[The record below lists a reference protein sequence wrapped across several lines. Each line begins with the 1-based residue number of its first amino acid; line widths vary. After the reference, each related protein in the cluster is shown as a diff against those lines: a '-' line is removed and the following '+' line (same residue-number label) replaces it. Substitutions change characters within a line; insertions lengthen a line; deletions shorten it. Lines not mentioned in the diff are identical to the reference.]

1 MTWLDQIGGAIAPI
15 LAAVLGY
22 GGARLIRKSNKE
34 ANSTESWKELF
45 AGHQQWTRDQL
56 SEQDQWT
63 KERLA
68 ERDTKI
74 AALEKDV
81 HQLQTR
87 FEALDEKYRA
97 ALAYI
102 RTLWNLLTVTISYDD
117 IPAAPDKIHPDL

>member
-1 MTWLDQIGGAIAPI
+1 MTWLGQIEGAIAPVM
-15 LAAVLGY
+15 AAVLGY

-34 ANSTESWKELF
+34 ATSVESWKELF
-45 AGHQQWTRDQL
+45 AGHQQWTQDQL
-56 SEQDQWT
+56 AEQDNWT

-87 FEALDEKYRA
+87 FQALDEKYRA
-97 ALAYI
+97 ALDYI
-102 RTLWNLLTVTISYDD
+102 RTLWNLLTVTISHED

>member
-1 MTWLDQIGGAIAPI
+1 MTWLGQIEGAIAPV

-22 GGARLIRKSNKE
+22 GGARLIRQSNKE

-56 SEQDQWT
+56 AEQDQWT

-74 AALEKDV
+74 AALEKNV
-81 HQLQTR
+81 HELQTR
-87 FEALDEKYRA
+87 FQALDEKYRA

-102 RTLWNLLTVTISYDD
+102 RTLWNLLTVTISHED